1 MMNYKSYKTTSYV
14 ILNKSGYFDKIDH
27 ILSDTTK
34 SKKVNKDITEI
45 IKQKANKIIT
55 AINVTKVAF
64 YLPKII
70 GDFQNS

>member
-1 MMNYKSYKTTSYV
+1 MNYKSYKTTSYV
-14 ILNKSGYFDKIDH
+14 ILNISDYFDKIDH
-27 ILSDTTK
+27 ILYDTTK
-34 SKKVNKDITEI
+34 FKKVSKDVNEI
-45 IKQKANKIIT
+45 NKQKANKIIT